1 MKQVKCQFADGG
13 RSKVKESFRD
23 SNACTVN
30 ALANTTGMPYEVAHT
45 ICSASGRPK
54 GKGWR
59 VDLILYHAK
68 KYGVKSRLVIR
79 SQQTLQKFIE
89 KHPVGSF
96 YVASSRHAFAVVD
109 GVVLDWKDNGPK
121 TRLTEGYKIEGTYNG
136 RTIKKLRGATALAK
150 YIG

>member
-13 RSKVKESFRD
+13 RSKVKKDFRD

-30 ALANTTGMPYEVAHT
+30 ALANTTGMPYDVAHV
-45 ICSASGRPK
+45 ICAASGRPP
-54 GKGWR
+54 GKGWHPS
-59 VDLILYHAK
+59 LILLHAK
-68 KYGVKSRLVIR
+68 KYGVKSKTVLR
-79 SQQTLQKFIE
+79 SRQTLQKFIE

-96 YVASSRHAFAVVD
+96 YVATSRHAFAVVD
-109 GVVLDWKDNGPK
+109 GVVMDWQASGPK

-136 RTIKKLRGATALAK
+136 RTIKKLRGAKALAK